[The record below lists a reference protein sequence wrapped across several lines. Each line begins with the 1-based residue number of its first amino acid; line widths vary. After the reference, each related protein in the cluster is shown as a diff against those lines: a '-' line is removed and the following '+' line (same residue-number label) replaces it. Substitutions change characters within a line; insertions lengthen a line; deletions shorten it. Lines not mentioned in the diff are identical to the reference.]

1 MLCFIDL
8 TTQIHIGL
16 ESPVASSFIIKF
28 SCLIK
33 SNNSKVTL
41 LEVNIVK
48 KESLLNRILA
58 SLMHFFSLFLTFI
71 LPILVYL
78 GVKGG
83 NKYFVEH
90 AKEGMNLHFTFF
102 PIFLILNLASQKWSM
117 LSAFSYG
124 LITLEAILILIAVV
138 YTLKGKKFSY
148 PVIRYF
154 KV

>member
-1 MLCFIDL
+1 
-8 TTQIHIGL
+8 
-16 ESPVASSFIIKF
+16 
-28 SCLIK
+28 
-33 SNNSKVTL
+33 
-41 LEVNIVK
+41 VK
-48 KESLLNRILA
+48 QESLLNRILA
-58 SLMHFFSLFLTFI
+58 SLMHFFSLLLTFI

-78 GVKGG
+78 GAKGR
-83 NKYFVEH
+83 NKYFAEH

-102 PIFLILNLASQKWSM
+102 PVFLVLNLTSLKWSM

-124 LITLEAILILIAVV
+124 LIALEAILILIAVV

>member
-1 MLCFIDL
+1 M
-8 TTQIHIGL
+8 
-16 ESPVASSFIIKF
+16 
-28 SCLIK
+28 
-33 SNNSKVTL
+33 
-41 LEVNIVK
+41 K

-58 SLMHFFSLFLTFI
+58 SLIHFFSLFLTFI

-78 GVKGG
+78 GAKGR
-83 NKYFVEH
+83 NKYFAEH

-102 PIFLILNLASQKWSM
+102 PVFIVLNLTSLKWSM

-124 LITLEAILILIAVV
+124 LITLEATLILIAVV